1 MIKVIASDMDGTLLN
16 SDIRVTEEN
25 VKAIEHARGKGIH
38 FVLCTGRMYD
48 DAMRLIN
55 KAGLFAPAICM
66 NGAEIRDEHGKIL
79 LQHVIDKDLAKKTF
93 QILTDLGMYTEIFTN
108 IGPVTVD
115 REKGKAF
122 MIEMFQ
128 KIHPESTVQTITEQI
143 ENRFEAKNIHE
154 IKDPERIFSNDEMK
168 ILKFITFSADPD
180 VLKQAREALNVSNE
194 LAITSSFSD
203 NIEIT
208 NHEAQK
214 GISLQYYVEKLG
226 VSLEEAFA
234 IGDNMNDISMLKMA
248 VYSVAMGNA
257 EDKVK
262 KEAKFITTTND
273 ENGVAAAIYKMLETN
288 S

>member
-16 SDIRVTEEN
+16 SDICVTEEN

-55 KAGLFAPAICM
+55 EAGLFAPAICM

-226 VSLEEAFA
+226 VSLEETFA

-248 VYSVAMGNA
+248 GYSVAMGNA

>member
-25 VKAIEHARGKGIH
+25 VKAIEYARGKGIH

-55 KAGLFAPAICM
+55 EAGLFAPAICM
-66 NGAEIRDEHGKIL
+66 NGAEIRDEHGKIQ

-128 KIHPESTVQTITEQI
+128 KLHPESTVQMITEQI

-168 ILKFITFSADPD
+168 ILKFITFSPNPD

-248 VYSVAMGNA
+248 GYSVAMGNA